1 MLPRHCNI
9 AQEYQTPVPSQS
21 QPALIRHFCLSTD
34 SVASSPCTKK
44 ASGDDT
50 LMATEPVEHIVGVT
64 EVEASQKL
72 EHQTFDHVAVDFPI

>member
-21 QPALIRHFCLSTD
+21 QPALILHFCLSED
-34 SVASSPCTKK
+34 SVASSPCTGQW
-44 ASGDDT
+44 AWHSSGKT
-50 LMATEPVEHIVGVT
+50 APMEHIVGVA

-72 EHQTFDHVAVDFPI
+72 EHQAFDHVPVDFPI